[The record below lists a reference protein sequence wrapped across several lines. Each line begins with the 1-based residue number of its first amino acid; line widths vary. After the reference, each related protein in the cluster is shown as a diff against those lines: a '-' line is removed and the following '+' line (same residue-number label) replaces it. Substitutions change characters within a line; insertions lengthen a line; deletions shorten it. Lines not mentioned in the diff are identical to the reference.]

1 MSASIVSGA
10 PCDRLTGCSRNAGM
24 LKRNDAAPFDLLCW
38 LEGRSHAQGV
48 FEDRNGRVRR
58 RFRVEM
64 DGTTEGN
71 GLRLHE
77 RFDFDDGER
86 QERTW
91 HLARGA
97 GHSFSGRAEDSVSEA
112 HGRFEPG
119 VAYLCSELQLKIG
132 RRTVAMRFD
141 DAFYE
146 AGPGLVLNRSTMSK
160 WGIRLGQIL
169 IQFRKDDQRS
179 P

>member
-1 MSASIVSGA
+1 
-10 PCDRLTGCSRNAGM
+10 M
-24 LKRNDAAPFDLLCW
+24 LKRNDTAPFDLLSW
-38 LEGRSHAQGV
+38 LEGRSLAQGV
-48 FEDRNGRVRR
+48 FEDRKGRVRR
-58 RFRVEM
+58 RFTVEM
-64 DGTTEGN
+64 NGRPDGHT
-71 GLRLHE
+71 LHLHE
-77 RFDFDDGER
+77 RFVFDDGER

-91 HLARGA
+91 HLTRAADG
-97 GHSFSGRAEDSVSEA
+97 SFTGRAEDSVSEA
-112 HGRFEPG
+112 HGRFAEG
-119 VAYLCSELQLKIG
+119 VAYLSSVLKLRIG
-132 RRTVAMRFD
+132 KRSVALHFD

>member
-1 MSASIVSGA
+1 
-10 PCDRLTGCSRNAGM
+10 M
-24 LKRNDAAPFDLLCW
+24 LKRNDAAPFDLLSW
-38 LEGRSHAQGV
+38 LEGRTHAFGV
-48 FEDRNGRVRR
+48 FEDRKGRPRR
-58 RFRVEM
+58 RFSVELT
-64 DGTTEGN
+64 GTAEAN
-71 GLRLHE
+71 SLRLHE
-77 RFDFDDGER
+77 RFVFDDGER

-91 HLARGA
+91 VLARGA
-97 GHSFSGRAEDSVSEA
+97 DGSFTGRAEDSVSDA
-112 HGRFEPG
+112 HGRFAEG
-119 VAYLCSELQLKIG
+119 VAYLSSELRIKVG
-132 RRTVAMRFD
+132 SRTIAMRFD

>member
-1 MSASIVSGA
+1 
-10 PCDRLTGCSRNAGM
+10 M
-24 LKRNDAAPFDLLCW
+24 LKRNDTAPFDLLSW
-38 LEGRSHAQGV
+38 LEGSTLAVGV
-48 FEDRNGRVRR
+48 FEDRKGRVRR
-58 RFRVEM
+58 RFTVEM
-64 DGTTEGN
+64 TGEADGNT
-71 GLRLHE
+71 LRLHE
-77 RFDFDDGER
+77 RFVFDNGER

-91 HLARGA
+91 LLTRGA
-97 GHSFSGRAEDSVSEA
+97 DGNFTGWAEDSVTEA
-112 HGRFEPG
+112 RGRFGEG
-119 VAYLCSELQLKIG
+119 VAYLASELKLKVGKRSI
-132 RRTVAMRFD
+132 AMRFD

>member
-1 MSASIVSGA
+1 
-10 PCDRLTGCSRNAGM
+10 M
-24 LKRNDAAPFDLLCW
+24 LKRNDTAPFDLLSW
-38 LEGRSHAQGV
+38 LEGRTLADGV
-48 FEDRNGRVRR
+48 FEDRGGRVRR
-58 RFRVEM
+58 RFMVELN
-64 DGTTEGN
+64 GTAEANT
-71 GLRLHE
+71 LRLHE
-77 RFDFDDGER
+77 RFVFDNGER

-91 HLARGA
+91 VLTRGA
-97 GHSFSGRAEDSVSEA
+97 DRSFTGRAEDSVSEA
-112 HGRFEPG
+112 RGRFDEG
-119 VAYLCSELQLKIG
+119 VAYLSSELWLKIG
-132 RRTVAMRFD
+132 KRSLAMHFD